1 MIYKKFISPVGVLT
15 IFSSGKGICRINF
28 ENETSLLEGFKEG
41 SDFYIEE
48 CIRQLDLYFQKKLK
62 NFDVRLDLQGTN
74 FQKAVWREISKIPYG
89 KVKTYGEI
97 AKLIGKPKAARAV
110 GQALNK
116 NPIPIIIPCHRV
128 IGKDGNLTGFGG
140 GIEIKKFLLSLEGVK
155 I

>member
-1 MIYKKFISPVGVLT
+1 
-15 IFSSGKGICRINF
+15 
-28 ENETSLLEGFKEG
+28 
-41 SDFYIEE
+41 
-48 CIRQLDLYFQKKLK
+48 
-62 NFDVRLDLQGTN
+62 
-74 FQKAVWREISKIPYG
+74 
-89 KVKTYGEI
+89 
-97 AKLIGKPKAARAV
+97 PKAARAV